1 MGFSREHLSR
11 PPVVANSVA
20 ARWKALILQIKAC
33 PRVDACGASAADT
46 QKVWETCAQSFYI
59 KLKKRLY
66 FRKLDGPEDKRTILS
81 LNSTTF

>member
-46 QKVWETCAQSFYI
+46 QKVWETCAQSFHL
-59 KLKKRLY
+59 KLKKKKAVL
-66 FRKLDGPEDKRTILS
+66 
-81 LNSTTF
+81 